1 MPQEGRTPTGREG
14 PQTES
19 SPGSDPGDSSA
30 PQGPQDEGTSLRSLC
45 VFCGAGTG
53 ARPSHTQLAAQL
65 GRACAWQG
73 IRVVYGAGGVGVM
86 GALSDAVLAEKG
98 KIVGVIPQALM
109 DREYGRTDLTDLR
122 IVQSM
127 HARKALMHRLSD
139 AFIALPGG
147 YGTLEELFEITAWA
161 QLRLH
166 QKPIVLLDC
175 DGFFEPLR
183 HMLDHA
189 RDEGFISP
197 TDRLLVQHASTV
209 KDALHKAAR
218 LPYASAAAEGAPRL
232 TLDQT

>member
-1 MPQEGRTPTGREG
+1 M
-14 PQTES
+14 
-19 SPGSDPGDSSA
+19 
-30 PQGPQDEGTSLRSLC
+30 RSLC

-53 ARPSHTQLAAQL
+53 ARPSHAQLAAQL
-65 GRACAWQG
+65 GRTCAGQG
-73 IRVVYGAGGVGVM
+73 IRVVYGAGGVGLM

-183 HMLDHA
+183 RMLDHA

-197 TDRLLVQHASTV
+197 ADRLLVQHASTV
-209 KDALHKAAR
+209 KDALRKAAQ